1 MRRFPLLAAAFLLA
15 AAPAARGQ
23 QQPAF
28 QPPADG
34 YSTFDTGLLRG
45 KMQLDGKSQGI
56 ASLVYAPTGMEL
68 ARAPGLLSYYRVLA
82 AGARYGHAAREWP
95 VAAAV
100 RPDGALELHFA
111 PGKDHPLELTGIF
124 RWASPD
130 SLDLETIVKPQ
141 VAMPRM
147 EMFLSSYLAAGF
159 EGLAYVQPSRLEG
172 GKPARFLPA
181 DWCPLFDGN
190 FLVFPRDRQAM
201 AHDLRRP
208 LGNTAQSGDLVFFP
222 LPGRAPAAAPAR
234 RRRLDGG
241 PDVVSAGLL
250 CGDAPL
256 QQAAARP
263 GVRPLFALSLPV
275 WPRPC
280 PRRNRPHRC
289 RLLIAKDLS
298 DAQLLDRYA
307 RYLREQP

>member
-1 MRRFPLLAAAFLLA
+1 MRPFLLLAAAFLLA

-23 QQPAF
+23 RQLAF

-100 RPDGALELHFA
+100 RPDGTLELHFA
-111 PGKDHPLELTGIF
+111 AGKDHPLELTGIF

-147 EMFLSSYLAAGF
+147 EMFLSSYLAAGC

-201 AHDLRRP
+201 ALIYDGRWEIPPNPVTWCFSRYLAAPLVLRRH
-208 LGNTAQSGDLVFFP
+208 
-222 LPGRAPAAAPAR
+222 AAAGLTVALMSSPQDCFAAM
-234 RRRLDGG
+234 LPYNKQP
-241 PDVVSAGLL
+241 PDPVSSHYSLY
-250 CGDAPL
+250 
-256 QQAAARP
+256 
-263 GVRPLFALSLPV
+263 LSLFGRDLAPGETA
-275 WPRPC
+275 RA
-280 PRRNRPHRC
+280 RC
-289 RLLIAKDLS
+289 RLLVCKNLR
-298 DAQLLDRYA
+298 DAQLRDRYA
-307 RYLREQP
+307 RY